1 MKVEKN
7 RSVTTATNGCD
18 TSTKPRVDNMNKLYT
33 FMHKSQKTK

>member
-33 FMHKSQKTK
+33 FMNKSQKTK